1 MSCFLCSDLHLRTVA
16 EGLHTLFGIDA
27 LKFANEA
34 KRENIKSVNYR
45 YNEFTR
51 FSAIK
56 GWEHGGGW
64 GTSGD
69 LLALMNCLDY
79 QSCEHPGWSGSY
91 AQTVLQLCARLLEK
105 EGIKSTE
112 GVWSI

>member
-1 MSCFLCSDLHLRTVA
+1 MSCFLCSDLHIVTVA
-16 EGLHTLFGIDA
+16 EGLHTLFGVDA

-56 GWEHGGGW
+56 GWEYGGGW

-79 QSCEHPGWSGSY
+79 QSCEHPTSASSY
-91 AQTVLQLCARLLEK
+91 SQAVLQLCKRLLLND
-105 EGIKSTE
+105 GTIATP